1 MVKENSVS
9 QELSLHMQKCKGHR
23 QDDALLVSVEASPL
37 PTLITPIRLARNIS
51 RLLAL
56 AGLNVVVGGRPPL
69 LAELSAKGEQSRA
82 IPASAGIV
90 ATVPARRRTI
100 GRAEV
105 FPEVHLNFHL
115 GDGYAPLD
123 FRIDRT
129 ALDHGQQGQDDEC
142 IEYSE
147 HDVLLQKLT

>member
-37 PTLITPIRLARNIS
+37 PTLITSIRLARNVA

-56 AGLNVVVGGRPPL
+56 SGLDVMIGRCPPL

-90 ATVPARRRTI
+90 VAVSARRRTI
-100 GRAEV
+100 GRPQI
-105 FPEVHLNFHL
+105 FTEVHLDFHL
-115 GDGYAPLD
+115 GDGHTPLD